1 MTRNVAARPI
11 PTRIDS
17 IGYPG
22 MPPGSSGNGGIVYV
36 VVVLLDVVVAVVVVG
51 IVVNAVWV
59 EPIETVD
66 VEVVDV
72 VAEVVVLY
80 LFWVTV
86 VVRVFGIDTMLV
98 EVLVTVPVKTVAH
111 EVLVLVIDVVPM

>member
-1 MTRNVAARPI
+1 M
-11 PTRIDS
+11 
-17 IGYPG
+17 
-22 MPPGSSGNGGIVYV
+22 YV

-51 IVVNAVWV
+51 IVVNAVWI
-59 EPIETVD
+59 EPTETVD

-111 EVLVLVIDVVPM
+111 EVLVLVTDVVPM

>member
-1 MTRNVAARPI
+1 
-11 PTRIDS
+11 
-17 IGYPG
+17 

-51 IVVNAVWV
+51 IVVNAVWI
-59 EPIETVD
+59 EPTETVD

>member
-1 MTRNVAARPI
+1 M
-11 PTRIDS
+11 
-17 IGYPG
+17 
-22 MPPGSSGNGGIVYV
+22 
-36 VVVLLDVVVAVVVVG
+36 VVG

-86 VVRVFGIDTMLV
+86 VVRVFGIDTILV
-98 EVLVTVPVKTVAH
+98 ESGSNSIRQCIVSGSNRPDDVTKSM
-111 EVLVLVIDVVPM
+111 ESI